1 MRLDLFIGFFL
12 RRNVLSSVLCA
23 VVTGEEDDDTIY
35 QVRGKLYALSD
46 QNQWKEKGT
55 GTLRLN
61 VRQSDGAG
69 ARLG

>member
-1 MRLDLFIGFFL
+1 MMDF
-12 RRNVLSSVLCA
+12 VV

-35 QVRGKLYALSD
+35 QVRGKLFTLSEE
-46 QNQWKEKGT
+46 NQWKEKGS

-69 ARLG
+69 ARLGECLLCCSTNFVADC

>member
-1 MRLDLFIGFFL
+1 MGF
-12 RRNVLSSVLCA
+12 VV

-35 QVRGKLYALSD
+35 QVRGKLFTLSEE
-46 QNQWKEKGT
+46 NQWKEKGT

-69 ARLG
+69 ARLGECLSPRSTSFVADC